1 VPSITVTSGFS
12 LPGGQAIFIL
22 EVETKSTGAFHLIP
36 DKKLSTYSI
45 ISFNK
50 ASRQVFIQNLL

>member
-1 VPSITVTSGFS
+1 LINLKRFLLDGC
-12 LPGGQAIFIL
+12 
-22 EVETKSTGAFHLIP
+22 IP

-50 ASRQVFIQNLL
+50 TSRQVFIQNLL